1 MNYPER
7 MAEVELE
14 RQDARDRKQHRVT
27 LAAAALQGLLAEGRS
42 GDEDYPHFAE
52 WSVTMA
58 DKVLKRLEATS

>member
-1 MNYPER
+1 MQNNEPIKPLPMTDE
-7 MAEVELE
+7 
-14 RQDARDRKQHRVT
+14 DIRKQHRVT

-42 GDEDYPHFAE
+42 GDEDYPYFAE